1 MATTAVFSQGV
12 LSTFGDSLD
21 NSILVNRDDREDPR
35 SRQLLA
41 LRDVRR
47 SLEQWPAEDES
58 PRKPD
63 MAVSRADVIRELLE
77 LIDALDRRVPHVE
90 RAGEASIAREA
101 AALKAKAMKRIAE
114 LEKKDRVERA
124 RSLVS

>member
-1 MATTAVFSQGV
+1 
-12 LSTFGDSLD
+12 
-21 NSILVNRDDREDPR
+21 
-35 SRQLLA
+35 LA

-58 PRKPD
+58 PGEPD